1 MMEIRFLPVG
11 CGDGIHI
18 RYQGNDGQYFNIFI
32 DGGVEKGQIY
42 PQVLKKEIEQV
53 LDTDGKIDLWIITHI
68 DDDHIGGLL
77 RFIKDIELRSKVDLS
92 RIEFWFNYSQYDYD
106 TNIKKSKF
114 KSVSQ
119 GIRLRDFL
127 DNESKL
133 NQAICS
139 ASGTIDLAGCKL
151 TVLTP
156 DEQQLDTLYQKWLKG
171 EIKIREKQ
179 TASKKFAKQN
189 DYQMDLDDFDLTG
202 FVEDK
207 SEFNA
212 SSISLLL
219 EFNGEKVLLL
229 ADSQPSNVAK
239 SLKGMHYSPQ
249 NKLRLKMMQL
259 AHHGS
264 SHNTN
269 DELLEMIDCDEFVI
283 SADGFNKNNLP
294 HKAVI
299 ARVKKNFPNQVSKI
313 HITHKNAATKSLLKK
328 DERSKGIVLLFPEKN
343 ENYIKIKL

>member
-1 MMEIRFLPVG
+1 MEIRFLPVG

-18 RYQGNDGQYFNIFI
+18 RYRGNDSQYRNIFI

-42 PQVLKKEIEQV
+42 PQILRKEIEKV
-53 LDTDGKIDLWIITHI
+53 IDTDERIDLWIITHI

-77 RFIKDIELRSKVDLS
+77 RFIKDIDLRNRLDLS
-92 RIEFWFNYSQYDYD
+92 RTEFWFNYSSYDYGI
-106 TNIKKSKF
+106 NIKKSKL

-119 GIRLRDFL
+119 GVRLRDFL
-127 DNESKL
+127 YNESKL
-133 NQAICS
+133 NQAICTEL
-139 ASGTIDLAGCKL
+139 GTIDLAGCKL

-156 DEQQLDTLYQKWLKG
+156 EKKELDILYQKWLRG

-179 TASKKFAKQN
+179 SMSKKFAKQN
-189 DYQMDLDDFDLTG
+189 DYQIDLDDFDLTG

-219 EFNGEKVLLL
+219 EFNGERVLLL
-229 ADSQPSNVAK
+229 ADSQPSNVIK
-239 SLKGMHYSPQ
+239 SLRGLYYSAQ
-249 NKLRLKMMQL
+249 NKLKLKMMQL

-269 DELLEMIDCDEFVI
+269 DGLLEMIDCDEFVI

-328 DERSKGIVLLFPEKN
+328 DERSKGIVLLFPENN